1 MNITIY
7 TTPGCFYCVQ
17 AKELMER
24 AGVEYE
30 LLELGKD
37 ITREEFLELYPN
49 VHVSPYII
57 IDEKRIAGLVELAKY
72 FLKEG
77 LVSV

>member
-37 ITREEFLELYPN
+37 ITRDEFLELYPN
-49 VHVSPYII
+49 VYASPHII
-57 IDEKRIAGLVELAKY
+57 IDGKVIGGLVDVAKY